1 VHHVPAGPPLVPRI
15 TGALT
20 RWIRHSGRAL
30 GHRSGRLALATVLS
44 TVVTALVL
52 AVPVMP
58 APSPGTGAG
67 SPVRM
72 GQDGR
77 PLSSEAFAGQTS
89 AATFSSAAAK
99 SSAAPSAIR
108 RWAERIATTA
118 PSATR
123 SVPSSTAPSATRSV
137 PSSTAP
143 SATRSV
149 PSSTAPAAPKTAAPK
164 TAAAA
169 PDRTSVPSP
178 APAPAATAAGSAAT
192 SEAPAA
198 TSKAPVSTPAPAPA
212 PVAPA
217 ADSAEAQV
225 LALVNDQR
233 AAAGCGAVT
242 ADDKL
247 AAVARAH
254 SEDMRDR
261 GFFSHVNPDGLD
273 PFQRAERAGITARAE
288 NIARGQQD
296 AAAVMDAWMNSA
308 GHRANIL
315 NCDLTRLG
323 VGIAEGSGG
332 PWWTQ
337 LFA

>member
-1 VHHVPAGPPLVPRI
+1 VHHVPAGPPLVTRI
-15 TGALT
+15 TGTLT

-30 GHRSGRLALATVLS
+30 GHRSGRLALGTILS

-52 AVPVMP
+52 AVPVVP

-108 RWAERIATTA
+108 RWAERIAT
-118 PSATR
+118 
-123 SVPSSTAPSATRSV
+123 TAPSATRSV

>member
-1 VHHVPAGPPLVPRI
+1 VHHVPAGPPLVTRI
-15 TGALT
+15 TGTLT

-108 RWAERIATTA
+108 RWAERIAT
-118 PSATR
+118 
-123 SVPSSTAPSATRSV
+123 
-137 PSSTAP
+137 TAP

>member
-1 VHHVPAGPPLVPRI
+1 
-15 TGALT
+15 
-20 RWIRHSGRAL
+20 
-30 GHRSGRLALATVLS
+30 
-44 TVVTALVL
+44 
-52 AVPVMP
+52 
-58 APSPGTGAG
+58 
-67 SPVRM
+67 M

-108 RWAERIATTA
+108 RWAERIAT
-118 PSATR
+118 
-123 SVPSSTAPSATRSV
+123 TAPSATRSV

-308 GHRANIL
+308 DHRANIL
-315 NCDLTRLG
+315 NCGLTRLG

>member
-1 VHHVPAGPPLVPRI
+1 VHHVPAGPPLVTRI
-15 TGALT
+15 TGTLT

-108 RWAERIATTA
+108 RWAERIAT
-118 PSATR
+118 
-123 SVPSSTAPSATRSV
+123 TAPSATRSV

-273 PFQRAERAGITARAE
+273 PFQRAERAGITAQAE

>member
-1 VHHVPAGPPLVPRI
+1 VHHVPAGPPLVTRI
-15 TGALT
+15 TGTLT

-30 GHRSGRLALATVLS
+30 GHRSGRLALGTMLS
-44 TVVTALVL
+44 TVFTALVL

-108 RWAERIATTA
+108 RWAERIAT
-118 PSATR
+118 
-123 SVPSSTAPSATRSV
+123 TAPSATRSV

>member
-1 VHHVPAGPPLVPRI
+1 VHHVPAGPPLVTRI
-15 TGALT
+15 TGTLT

-30 GHRSGRLALATVLS
+30 GHRSGRLALGTMLS
-44 TVVTALVL
+44 TVFTALVL
-52 AVPVMP
+52 AVQVMP

-108 RWAERIATTA
+108 RWAERIAT
-118 PSATR
+118 
-123 SVPSSTAPSATRSV
+123 TAPSATRSV